1 MATLKSVKAKSPQ
14 DLVVKTNEA
23 LKKYD
28 QKSTKSVDETAKL
41 LDAMKNVLYGSAK
54 GKNEEPTADI
64 IGAVAQEAYKVSLL
78 SMLIQKIELVGFES
92 KKDIVQIFNKLL
104 RREISMRFPTVEHIC
119 TQPEILSTLVRG
131 YDDQKKQIDALNYGM
146 MLRECIKQE
155 PLAKV
160 IVHDETLFDQFFV
173 YVQTTT
179 FDVAADAFTSFKELL
194 TTHKILSADFLE
206 KNYDR
211 VFTKYKE
218 LLNSDNYVTRRQSLK
233 LLGEL
238 LLDRANFTIM
248 TKYISDPENL
258 KTMMNML
265 RDESKNIQFEAFH
278 VFKVF
283 VANPNKTD
291 PILQILLKN
300 KTKLIEFLT
309 RFHESR
315 SDDEQFADEKTYL
328 IDQIKDL
335 KLK

>member
-1 MATLKSVKAKSPQ
+1 
-14 DLVVKTNEA
+14 
-23 LKKYD
+23 
-28 QKSTKSVDETAKL
+28 
-41 LDAMKNVLYGSAK
+41 MKNVLYGSAK
-54 GKNEEPTADI
+54 GKNDEPTADI

-104 RREISMRFPTVEHIC
+104 RREISMRYPTVEHIC

-131 YDDQKKQIDALNYGM
+131 YEDSKKQIDALNYGM

-218 LLNSDNYVTRRQSLK
+218 LLNSENYVTRRQSLK

-258 KTMMNML
+258 KTMMQML
-265 RDESKNIQFEAFH
+265 SSKSKNIQFEAFH

-300 KTKLIEFLT
+300 KQKLIAFLT
-309 RFHESR
+309 TFHESR